1 MSILTKL
8 VTGLSILAVCILY
21 YLDKKRISDPC
32 YELRMKKKQHKIKL
46 RKTNELLH
54 QMIVFPISNNTIN
67 IKNFVIQEV
76 NCTIII
82 YLI

>member
-32 YELRMKKKQHKIKL
+32 YELQMKKKQHKIKL